1 LNATKQEGIVCM
13 LAVGTFEHGRL
24 VDNLLVLLRKRLED
38 RRCQPYS
45 GNFLVRTPSGLGAY
59 PDIMI
64 FCGEIQGDPADAQRA
79 AINPSVV
86 VEVLSAQMHAGASP
100 GASSASVRPPQP
112 AASSPAVSPA
122 MTARARIMVSW
133 LPRESSRATT
143 RVLADF
149 AR

>member
-1 LNATKQEGIVCM
+1 MGAAEQIPRISFEEFLRLEELNATKQEGIVCM

-38 RRCQPYS
+38 RRCQPHS

-64 FCGEIQGDPADAQRA
+64 FCGEIRGDPADAQRA

-86 VEVLSAQMHAGASP
+86 VK
-100 GASSASVRPPQP
+100 
-112 AASSPAVSPA
+112 SSPTAPKS
-122 MTARARIMVSW
+122 MTAAR
-133 LPRESSRATT
+133 SSRATRRFRPST
-143 RVLADF
+143 PTCSFIRTN